1 VATFI
6 DRNDPVT
13 FPRWFGYLNV
23 WFALL
28 SLPGGAV
35 LIFNDG
41 PLAWNGVIAFWVPLA
56 AFVVWMV
63 GITIALR
70 SSIKAEE
77 ALLEASCGGETA
89 TT

>member
-1 VATFI
+1 
-6 DRNDPVT
+6 
-13 FPRWFGYLNV
+13 
-23 WFALL
+23 
-28 SLPGGAV
+28 